1 MDTKTR
7 IRYEARAKI
16 LKAMAHPSR
25 LLILDQLAA
34 GELCV
39 CELTEMIGADKSTVS
54 KHLSVLKSA
63 GLVSDDKRG
72 LQVFYTLRVPCAVTL
87 FSCIEGVVKSN
98 AQAHIAAV

>member
-7 IRYEARAKI
+7 ARYEARAKI

-25 LLILDQLAA
+25 LLIIDELAA
-34 GELCV
+34 GERCV
-39 CELTEMIGADKSTVS
+39 CDLTEMVGADMSTVS

-72 LQVFYTLRVPCAVTL
+72 LQVFYSLRVPCATSL

-98 AQAHIAAV
+98 AEAHLAAL